1 MAFRVRRDR
10 SPAVVLKHQRKR
22 PLQGQRP
29 VISPARAVGAPVA
42 PEIFDTA
49 VVSRR
54 EEEREDRRQL
64 MAEREPAFL
73 KVFGPAT
80 DPAPEKLHHAQT
92 DEWCRNGAEM
102 VQKWCSF
109 LPARFRRSSPSSLNG
124 SCG

>member
-29 VISPARAVGAPVA
+29 FTSPARAVGAPVA

-49 VVSRR
+49 VVRR
-54 EEEREDRRQL
+54 RDEECEAHRQRL
-64 MAEREPAFL
+64 IELEPIMQ
-73 KVFGPAT
+73 KICGPAT
-80 DPAPEKLHHAQT
+80 DLRPKNCT
-92 DEWCRNGAEM
+92 TRKRTSGAET
-102 VQKWCSF
+102 VQKWSSF